1 MKQNKR
7 NRRDP
12 YFLCK
17 ILNMVLAGAVLFL
30 AVLILVGEVDNW
42 RISLIFLLGMM
53 MCALSG
59 IMELAKSKR
68 VIGYTCSVF
77 AGILA
82 VALIF
87 TIIRM
92 W

>member
-17 ILNMVLAGAVLFL
+17 IVNMVLAGAVLFL
-30 AVLILVGEVDNW
+30 AVLIFVGDVEAW
-42 RISLIFLLGMM
+42 CIPLIFLLGML

-77 AGILA
+77 SGILA
-82 VALIF
+82 VALILSM
-87 TIIRM
+87 IRM